1 MRERSTEI
9 KVTVELDENN
19 VPGKMKWN
27 ATDGPGEQD
36 CKAMMLSVWDEKEG
50 GTLRVDLWNK
60 DMMVD
65 EMKQFFYQS
74 IMTMAD
80 TFERATGE
88 KPMAGEMRDFGN
100 YFAEHMGLQNS
111 PSEAPGNEGQ

>member
-1 MRERSTEI
+1 MSQKSTDI
-9 KVTVELDENN
+9 NVHVELDENN
-19 VPGKMKWN
+19 VPGDMHWS
-27 ATDGPGEQD
+27 ATDGPDHQA
-36 CKAMMLSVWDEKEG
+36 CKAFMLSVWDEKDG

-74 IMTMAD
+74 LMTMAD

-88 KPMAGEMRDFGN
+88 KAMASEMRDFGG
-100 YFAEHMGLQNS
+100 YFGEHMGLPVGKDQD
-111 PSEAPGNEGQ
+111 PPVE